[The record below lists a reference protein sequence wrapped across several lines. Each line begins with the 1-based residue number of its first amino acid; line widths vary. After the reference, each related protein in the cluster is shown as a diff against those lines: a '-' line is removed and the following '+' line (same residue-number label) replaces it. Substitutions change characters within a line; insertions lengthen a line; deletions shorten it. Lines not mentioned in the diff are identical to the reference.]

1 MKTMQRSARTLCQLA
16 FLFLLGT
23 AAAQAQSTPQVAGYL
38 SRVPASGLRF
48 APPPKPPVAQL
59 ALSGI
64 RADPS
69 PYLNNKFLTGQP
81 QAESKPIDL
90 HFLDPQKPR
99 RADSST
105 PVLALASSVI
115 TPDMEVLSPQALI
128 RFFEPKPN
136 AVPSSA
142 KSGTAFKVPIKP
154 DSEAGTK

>member
-1 MKTMQRSARTLCQLA
+1 MKTMQRSARTLCQLV

-69 PYLNNKFLTGQP
+69 PYLNNKFLTMGQT
-81 QAESKPIDL
+81 QAESKLIDL

-99 RADSST
+99 RADSA

-136 AVPSSA
+136 AMPSSA